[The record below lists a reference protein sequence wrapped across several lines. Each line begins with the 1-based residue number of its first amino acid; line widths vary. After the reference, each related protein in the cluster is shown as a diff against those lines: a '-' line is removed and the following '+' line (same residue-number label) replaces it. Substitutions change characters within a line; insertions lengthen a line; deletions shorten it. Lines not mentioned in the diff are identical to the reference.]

1 MLFMLLCCSLE
12 LNFDRVGIRKN
23 WEKITQEIILKVS
36 SVSTFVY
43 ILENLIAS
51 VTVKPRL
58 F

>member
-1 MLFMLLCCSLE
+1 MCCSVE
-12 LNFDRVGIRKN
+12 SNFDRIGIRKN
-23 WEKITQEIILKVS
+23 WEKITQKIILKVS

-43 ILENLIAS
+43 ILENLIAP